1 MVFAICSFCAHG
13 QIDSLKNTL
22 TIYKVADSSAFSISQ
37 VYERLGRA
45 YESAYEFDSAR
56 KYYGEQ
62 IKFVI
67 NSIGASRKRDSIIN
81 IIYVNLTYCSMSD
94 SRNEDAIK
102 YADSA
107 IVISTNAGIY
117 SEIPTSYNN
126 KAVALNNLGRFQ
138 QAIESLL
145 TGLDL
150 KDSIKQETTR
160 KIFHQNTLI
169 NIGKNYLDMKNYDPA
184 IKYFSDAL
192 KAFDQNKRSL
202 AIVYLNLS
210 ASFLGKEELAEA
222 FSNAEVSDSIAKV
235 INNLP
240 IQINAMIN
248 IASVYEKQSRYREG
262 LEVSNEVLKLSKD
275 INFVPGVALGLG
287 IRGNILGKMKR
298 YQESITDFQESIQLG
313 KTYQDFDYLISA
325 YESISEVYARSNDFD
340 NAYKYYNLYDQL
352 SDSINSNKAQK
363 DFNEILTK
371 YETAEKEKQIIQQ
384 DLDLKNQEAT
394 ISSQRNRN
402 VLLIGGIVVLI
413 LGGIIFY
420 LRNKSIQRQELQRAI
435 LLEKEKGF
443 ESVINATEQE
453 RNRISKD
460 LHDGIGQ
467 QLSALKMALMNTA
480 KGLSSESEKS
490 KLEEIAESFS
500 KSADEVRQISHQ
512 MMPRALMDD
521 GLVRAVED
529 LLQSSFRFADIQ
541 YEFEHHQVNQRFDK
555 KLEISLYRI
564 VQELINNIIK
574 HSQAKN
580 VSVQLL
586 NVKENLILFIEDDGV
601 GMSVKSNDSG
611 QGLLNIKSRLD
622 MVKGSINYEPGENSG
637 TSVSIKIPYQLL

>member
-1 MVFAICSFCAHG
+1 
-13 QIDSLKNTL
+13 
-22 TIYKVADSSAFSISQ
+22 
-37 VYERLGRA
+37 
-45 YESAYEFDSAR
+45 
-56 KYYGEQ
+56 
-62 IKFVI
+62 
-67 NSIGASRKRDSIIN
+67 
-81 IIYVNLTYCSMSD
+81 MSD